1 MAMIPF
7 LDLRAINAPYDAE
20 FQEKFKAFL
29 EKGWYILGDEVR
41 LFEEEFAAYC
51 GTTYCVGTA
60 NGLDAL
66 RLILEGYKIL
76 GKLSAGD
83 EVLVASNTYIAT
95 ILGIQ
100 QAGLIP
106 VLVEANI
113 DTYNFD
119 FDDLQKKVTPKTK
132 VIMPT
137 HLYGQLADMERV
149 SAFAKAN
156 NLLIVTDSAQSHGAI
171 TPEGKRSGSLGD
183 ASGFSFYPTKN
194 LGALG
199 DGGAI
204 TTDDK
209 ALAEVVRSYRNYG
222 FKERYVSAYSGVNSR
237 LDEVQALF
245 LRIKLRDLDTANT
258 HRRAIAKQYV
268 AEINNPKLVLPIWNG
283 DTTHLFHLFVIR
295 CKTRDHLCEYL
306 KAKGVSTIVHY
317 PIPPHQQEA
326 LQTYAHLSF
335 PVTEQ
340 IHNEVVSIP
349 LNPVMDDAAI
359 AKVISILNT
368 Y

>member
-1 MAMIPF
+1 MIPF

-20 FQEKFKAFL
+20 FQEKFKSFL

-41 LFEEEFAAYC
+41 LFEAEFATYC
-51 GTTYCVGTA
+51 GTKYCIGTA

-66 RLILEGYKIL
+66 RMILEGYKIL
-76 GKLSAGD
+76 GKLSEGD

-106 VLVEANI
+106 VLVEADL

-119 FDDLQKKVTPKTK
+119 FEDLQQKVTAKTK
-132 VIMPT
+132 VMMPT
-137 HLYGQLADMERV
+137 HLYGQLADMEQV

-156 NLLIVTDSAQSHGAI
+156 SLYIVTDSAQSHGAM
-171 TPEGKRSGSLGD
+171 TSQGKRSGSLGD

-204 TTDDK
+204 TTDDE

-222 FKERYVSAYSGVNSR
+222 FKERYVSVYTGINSR

-245 LRIKLRDLDTANT
+245 LRIKLRDLDTANQL
-258 HRRAIAKQYV
+258 RRAIAKRYLQ
-268 AEINNPKLVLPIWNG
+268 EIQNPKLVLPDWKG
-283 DTTHLFHLFVIR
+283 DESHVFHLFVIR
-295 CKTRDHLCEYL
+295 CETRDHLRDYL
-306 KAKGVSTIVHY
+306 TKHDIGTIIHY

-326 LQTYAHLSF
+326 LQEYAHLSF
-335 PVTEQ
+335 PVTEK
-340 IHNEVVSIP
+340 IHQEVLSVP
-349 LNPVMDDAAI
+349 LSPVMDEAMI
-359 AKVISILNT
+359 TRVISILNR